1 LVQAEFFKHTE
12 EEQMEEMQLSD
23 QFLLMEAA
31 VEAVDTVL
39 ANLVAQVE
47 ALEISAVLQAEQVTV
62 LQKAHL
68 KVILVEQDREV
79 LARLQAAEAE
89 QLLQAEDMQQDPQE
103 ELEQLV
109 Q

>member
-39 ANLVAQVE
+39 ANLVAQVG
-47 ALEISAVLQAEQVTV
+47 ALEISAVLQAGQVIV